1 MATIRPESP
10 ARSASPA
17 RPASPLR
24 KQSSA
29 SRELKTYYYK
39 ERAKTKYKETG
50 LYAIEYDE
58 IVLDYNILT
67 KGIEKYNSNPEF
79 LKYKEMHNFLTKT
92 VIDLFSQAYSK
103 LNNYNYIF
111 DVLNILI
118 EKKFINTYDFS
129 ESVLY
134 FIYHYLDIAL
144 TVIDNNVI
152 DNKPLENPNPTD
164 TKKFNENIGKIIR
177 LLRKIIVS
185 INHYIDLS
193 LNYNLEQ
200 IKEKLR
206 SKKLKKGIN
215 FQYQVTSEDIERV
228 AEYIDKNRESFQK
241 KLIDLAEKI
250 SFFFIVPP
258 RDDLKT
264 KETPQFPEQINKKYV
279 DQLKKSTVKVE
290 CHGGGKKTK
299 TNEKFE
305 YKKKKY
311 TIYKGSRN
319 GKYILINNTYK
330 NIIYLK

>member
-1 MATIRPESP
+1 MATRPQ
-10 ARSASPA
+10 SPA

-24 KQSSA
+24 KQPSA
-29 SRELKTYYYK
+29 SRELQPYYK

-50 LYAIEYDE
+50 LDAIEHGE

-67 KGIEKYNSNPEF
+67 KGIERYNSNENI
-79 LKYKEMHNFLTKT
+79 LKIHNFLNITE
-92 VIDLFSQAYSK
+92 IDLFSQAYFK

-118 EKKFINTYDFS
+118 KKDFINTYDFS

-144 TVIDNNVI
+144 TVIDHTASG
-152 DNKPLENPNPTD
+152 EPNATD

-206 SKKLKKGIN
+206 SKNLKQLKN
-215 FQYQVTSEDIERV
+215 ENKKMYFTDQVTSEDIERV
-228 AEYIDKNRESFQK
+228 AEYISSNREAFQK
-241 KLIDLAEKI
+241 KLIDLAGKI
-250 SFFFIVPP
+250 SFFFIIPP
-258 RDDLKT
+258 KDDLKT
-264 KETPQFPEQINKKYV
+264 KETAQMPVQIAKKYV
-279 DQLKKSTVKVE
+279 NQLKKSTVKVE